1 MLSLLLHNLSF
12 SSPRSRDDDS
22 AGDCI
27 THEVKVYTC
36 NNNNN
41 NNQKKKNN
49 NNNLFNVK
57 HNISSYSKNY
67 SIANKFR
74 KNLKWQIYC
83 FDYKTALQPFTCNS
97 GAIFPRIDYGATV
110 KLERTCLHWRG
121 TLSKFNTDIYHSGNF
136 SFCS

>member
-27 THEVKVYTC
+27 THEVKVYTY

-41 NNQKKKNN
+41 NNQKKKNNNN

-67 SIANKFR
+67 SIVNKFR

-97 GAIFPRIDYGATV
+97 SAIFPRIDYGATV
-110 KLERTCLHWRG
+110 KLKRTCLHW
-121 TLSKFNTDIYHSGNF
+121 
-136 SFCS
+136 